1 MASLVNS
8 TKHLKKNQY
17 QLSPNSSKNKEEET
31 LPNSFNEASFILISK
46 PNKDTII
53 KENYRLAFLMN
64 TDIKFFNKI
73 LVN

>member
-8 TKHLKKNQY
+8 TKYLKNQY
-17 QLSPNSSKNKEEET
+17 QLSPNSSKNIEEEET
-31 LPNSFNEASFILISK
+31 LPNSFNEASFTLISK

-53 KENYRLAFLMN
+53 KENYRLASLMN
-64 TDIKFFNKI
+64 TDIKIFNKI